1 MDHDAIQA
9 QLFSFYDGELAGDVR
24 RTIETHLQGC
34 AECRMLVA
42 QWTRVAG
49 RLFQA
54 PAIQPSEAFVERT
67 TRRIASTRPQ
77 PVRISRWLADRG
89 WLIPAMGVNGAA
101 LASAIAYSVAILG
114 GLVVFARSEH
124 LGARDIFRFGAA
136 EVEDYR
142 TLVRRLR
149 GIVVRA

>member
-89 WLIPAMGVNGAA
+89 WLIPAMGVAAAFFLVMAQWPLQQTVSIESVLLSHEEGADDS
-101 LASAIAYSVAILG
+101 LEQLLEEPS
-114 GLVVFARSEH
+114 
-124 LGARDIFRFGAA
+124 
-136 EVEDYR
+136 
-142 TLVRRLR
+142 
-149 GIVVRA
+149 